1 MLGWP
6 EMSLTIRPC
15 TPGDAEA
22 LALVGQATFLETY
35 AEVLPAADI
44 LSHCRHQHSAE
55 LYAQWLAD
63 ADYRLWIACVA
74 ETGVAVGY
82 AVLCPCDLPIPT
94 GPSDLELK
102 RIYLLARHHGGGV
115 GAGLMAAAVEAAAS
129 AGARRLL
136 LGVYGENAAAI
147 GFYDRQGF
155 SKAGVRKFTVGANV
169 YDDLILAR
177 SIAAA

>member
-82 AVLCPCDLPIPT
+82 AVLCPPDLPIPT
-94 GPSDLELK
+94 GPGLGIKLNRDA
-102 RIYLLARHHGGGV
+102 IARMG
-115 GAGLMAAAVEAAAS
+115 
-129 AGARRLL
+129 
-136 LGVYGENAAAI
+136 
-147 GFYDRQGF
+147 
-155 SKAGVRKFTVGANV
+155 RKG
-169 YDDLILAR
+169 
-177 SIAAA
+177 